1 MLLQNFLKGKK
12 ILKKRTLKEL
22 NRKQKKIWANNYS
35 EFYNG
40 SMKSWLQND
49 NIEIYLKDN
58 QVKSVVVE
66 QFIRILKNK
75 ISKYMTA
82 IQKRL
87 HTYIISKLVHK
98 YNNTTHSS
106 RQMKPIDV
114 KPNTYIGLEVDINT
128 RKKKFRVRDHLRIS
142 KYKKVFTKVSQQDWK
157 KRKFCD

>member
-1 MLLQNFLKGKK
+1 
-12 ILKKRTLKEL
+12 
-22 NRKQKKIWANNYS
+22 
-35 EFYNG
+35 
-40 SMKSWLQND
+40 
-49 NIEIYLKDN
+49 
-58 QVKSVVVE
+58 
-66 QFIRILKNK
+66 
-75 ISKYMTA
+75 MTA

-114 KPNTYIGLEVDINT
+114 KPNTYIGLEVEINT

>member
-12 ILKKRTLKEL
+12 ILKKRILKEL

-142 KYKKVFTKVSQQDWK
+142 K
-157 KRKFCD
+157 